1 MVMLLLLSVQR
12 VRRDD
17 QVFDLFGWKFSSV
30 DLHLVAGVHGSV
42 VGEAAR
48 AVGRVNVRFVAE
60 RFRSNKKCDK

>member
-1 MVMLLLLSVQR
+1 MLLLLSVQR

-17 QVFDLFGWKFSSV
+17 QVFDLFGWQFSSV
-30 DLHLVAGVHGSV
+30 DLHLIAGVHGSV

-48 AVGRVNVRFVAE
+48 AVGRVNIGFVAE